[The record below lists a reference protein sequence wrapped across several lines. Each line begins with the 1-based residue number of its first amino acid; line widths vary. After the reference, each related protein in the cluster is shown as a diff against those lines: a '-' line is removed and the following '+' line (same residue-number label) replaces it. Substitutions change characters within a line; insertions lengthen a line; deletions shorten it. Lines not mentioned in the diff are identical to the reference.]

1 MLSFLKSK
9 PAVEDRK
16 FVFIFTYGRSG
27 STLLS
32 GYMNALPGCCIRGEN
47 YMALAHLC
55 AFYKSLKLSKGHITE
70 KSGQPTHPW
79 YGIEEIDLGSAR
91 RRTRDLFTDEVL
103 RPPAGARIVGFKEIR
118 INVTDIPDF
127 DGFLDDLVE
136 IFEDV
141 KFVFNH
147 RRITDV
153 AKSKW
158 WGGALQ
164 SHAMIR
170 SMDVRLERSKYAH
183 TDRAFQVYYERFI
196 AEPDHAKA
204 LTEFLGLKF
213 DEKIYRDTMAVQHS
227 Y

>member
-1 MLSFLKSK
+1 MLSFLKATPPS
-9 PAVEDRK
+9 EGRRY
-16 FVFIFTYGRSG
+16 VFIFTYGRSG

-32 GYMNALPGCCIRGEN
+32 GLLNALPGCCIRGEN
-47 YMALAHLC
+47 YMALAHLN
-55 AFYKSLKLSKGHITE
+55 AFYGSLKKSKAHMAK

-79 YGIEEIDLGSAR
+79 YGVDDIDLASAR
-91 RRTRDLFTDEVL
+91 QKVRDLFVDEVL
-103 RPPAGARIVGFKEIR
+103 RPPQDAFVVGFKEIR
-118 INVTDIPDF
+118 INVTDIPDL

-158 WGGALQ
+158 WGQTLQ
-164 SHAMIR
+164 SHARIH
-170 SMDVRLERSKYAH
+170 SMDMRLERSRH
-183 TDRAFQVYYERFI
+183 VGTDRVFQVYYERLV
-196 AEPDHAKA
+196 AEPQHAKELA
-204 LTEFLGLKF
+204 DFLGLAF
-213 DEKIYRDTMAVQHS
+213 SERTYRKVMSVRHS

>member
-9 PAVEDRK
+9 PAVGDRK

-32 GYMNALPGCCIRGEN
+32 GYMNALPGGCIRGEN

-55 AFYKSLKLSKGHITE
+55 AFYKSLKLSKGHITK

-79 YGIEEIDLGSAR
+79 YGIEEIDLESAR
-91 RRTRDLFTDEVL
+91 RSVRDLFINEVL
-103 RPPAGARIVGFKEIR
+103 RPPPSAHIIGFKEIR
-118 INVTDIPDF
+118 INGTDIPDF

-136 IFEDV
+136 IFENV

-147 RRITDV
+147 RRIADV

-158 WGGALQ
+158 WGETLQ
-164 SHAMIR
+164 SHAIIR
-170 SMDVRLERSKYAH
+170 SMDVRLERSKYAR
-183 TDRAFQVYYERFI
+183 TDRVFQVYYERFI

>member
-1 MLSFLKSK
+1 MLSFLKAK
-9 PAVEDRK
+9 PSEEPRR

-32 GYMNALPGCCIRGEN
+32 GYLNALPGCCVRGEN
-47 YMALAHLC
+47 YMALSHLC
-55 AFYKSLKLSKGHITE
+55 AFYRSLKLAKGHMAK

-79 YGIEEIDLGSAR
+79 YGVDEIDLTSALR
-91 RRTRDLFTDEVL
+91 KVRDLFVDEVL
-103 RPPAGARIVGFKEIR
+103 RPPAEASVVGFKEIR
-118 INVTDIPDF
+118 INASDIPDF

-147 RRITDV
+147 RRIADV

-158 WGGALQ
+158 WGQTLQ
-164 SHAMIR
+164 SHARIR
-170 SMDVRLERSKYAH
+170 SMDMRLERSKYVGS
-183 TDRAFQVYYERFI
+183 DRVFQVYYERFI
-196 AEPDHAKA
+196 GEPDHARDLA
-204 LTEFLGLKF
+204 QFLGMAF
-213 DEKIYRDTMAVQHS
+213 SEKSYRNVLSVQHS